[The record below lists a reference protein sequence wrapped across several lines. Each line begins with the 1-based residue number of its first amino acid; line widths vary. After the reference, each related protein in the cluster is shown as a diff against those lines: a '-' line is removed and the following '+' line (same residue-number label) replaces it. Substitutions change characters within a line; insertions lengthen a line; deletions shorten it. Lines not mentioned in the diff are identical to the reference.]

1 MPSRS
6 PLKRI
11 FAPLFIALLILAALF
26 AGVTW
31 LPLRSARNEWRTGHF
46 ADAIDDGQRWSRM
59 RMWPNQYHQL
69 LAIAYMSSRQQS
81 AAQPHLDALRGKTLM
96 FSVVPKDEVAR
107 RLFAL
112 GEYESFLRYDEA
124 VHEKSEA
131 ADTALY
137 RAAVYA
143 MDPRSLPRAMQ
154 VLATI
159 DRRSVDPRK
168 LASLQASIEQRKS
181 GQVPWVLDRDGKTIA
196 SLIWS
201 AAATPPLPKVAPS
214 SDFAP
219 LIAADAGPLTIGA
232 HLDRLGSLDDVE
244 TTLDSAVQHAA
255 KSALAKYRGAL
266 VAIDPRTNELLA
278 IVSNDP
284 RGPAK
289 NLALESQYEPGS
301 IIKVLTGMNALNSGV
316 NVNAMFPYVC
326 KGELMIDGR
335 HFGDWIPSGHGT
347 LPDLEEALAESC
359 NVFFADL
366 GLHMGTDR
374 VRKFMNSAGFDQQVD
389 LGLFKVPLGR
399 FNGEVF
405 NKFETAYM
413 SIGLEHESVTAL
425 HVAML
430 ASMMANRGVLTTPR
444 LLRARR
450 SILGEV
456 TQGPPPQAQS
466 RIASTEA
473 ARRMVGAMVAVVNR
487 PKGTGRRADL
497 EGVPLALKTGTA
509 GKRENGYQAVIIAFS
524 PVDSPKIAFGII
536 AEDAGPAEFAG
547 ARIAHDFMA
556 QIRDRLK

>member
-11 FAPLFIALLILAALF
+11 FVPLFVAFLILAALF
-26 AGVTW
+26 AVVTW
-31 LPLRSARNEWRTGHF
+31 MPLRGARTEWRTGHF
-46 ADAIDDGQRWSRM
+46 ADAIADGERWSQT

-69 LAIAYMSSRQQS
+69 LAVAYMSSRQES
-81 AAQPHLDALRGKTLM
+81 AAQQHLDALRSKTLQI
-96 FSVVPKDEVAR
+96 SLVPKDEVAR
-107 RLFAL
+107 ALFAQ
-112 GEYESFLRYDEA
+112 GQYDSFLRYDEA

-143 MDPRSLPRAMQ
+143 MAPQTLDRATQ
-154 VLATI
+154 VLASI
-159 DRRSVDPRK
+159 DKGAVDPQK
-168 LASLQASIEQRKS
+168 LAALQASLDERKS
-181 GQVPWVLDRDGKTIA
+181 GKAPWVLDRDGKVIA
-196 SLIWS
+196 SIES
-201 AAATPPLPKVAPS
+201 RAEARVRTEA
-214 SDFAP
+214 DFEP
-219 LIAADAGPLTIGA
+219 FIDPDAGQFTIGA
-232 HLDRLGSLDDVE
+232 QRQRLGTAEDVE
-244 TTLDSAVQHAA
+244 TTLDSVVQHAA
-255 KSALAKYRGAL
+255 RVALEKYRGSF
-266 VAIDPRTNELLA
+266 VAIDPRTNEVLA
-278 IVSNDP
+278 VVSNDP
-284 RGPAK
+284 KGTAK
-289 NLALESQYEPGS
+289 NFALESQYEPGS

-366 GLHMGTDR
+366 GLHMGTDH
-374 VRKFMNSAGFDQQVD
+374 VRKFMHTAGFDQQTD
-389 LGLFKVPLGR
+389 LGLFKVPLGK
-399 FNGEVF
+399 FNGDVF
-405 NKFETAYM
+405 NKFETAYL

-456 TQGPPPQAQS
+456 TLGPAAQAKS

-473 ARRMVGAMVAVVNR
+473 AQRMVQAMVAVVNR
-487 PKGTGRRADL
+487 PKGTGRRADI

-509 GKRENGYQAVIIAFS
+509 GKRATGYQAVIMAFC
-524 PVDSPKIAFGII
+524 PVDAPRIAFGIV

-547 ARIAHDFMA
+547 AKIAHDFMD

>member
-6 PLKRI
+6 PLRRI
-11 FAPLFIALLILAALF
+11 FAPLLVAFLILAALF

-31 LPLRSARNEWRTGHF
+31 MPLRSAREEWRTGHF
-46 ADAIDDGQRWSRM
+46 ADAIADGQRWSQM

-69 LAIAYMSSRQQS
+69 LAVAYLSSKQES
-81 AAQPHLDALRGKTLM
+81 AAKPHLDALRGKTLM
-96 FSVVPKDEVAR
+96 LSLVPKDEVTR
-107 RLFAL
+107 ELFAQ
-112 GEYESFLRYDEA
+112 GQYESFLRYDEA

-143 MDPRSLPRAMQ
+143 MDPQSLDRASQ
-154 VLATI
+154 VLASI
-159 DRRSVDPRK
+159 NKGAVDPQK
-168 LASLQASIEQRKS
+168 LAALQASVEQRKS
-181 GQVPWVLDRDGKTIA
+181 GKVPWVLDRDGKTIA
-196 SLIWS
+196 TIDTRVE
-201 AAATPPLPKVAPS
+201 ARVNPEA
-214 SDFAP
+214 DFAP
-219 LIAADAGPLTIGA
+219 LIDADAGALTMGA
-232 HLDRLGSLDDVE
+232 QRQRLGSLEDVE
-244 TTLDSAVQHAA
+244 TTLDSVVQHAA
-255 KSALAKYRGAL
+255 KVALQKYRGAL
-266 VAIDPRTNELLA
+266 VAIDPRTNEVLA
-278 IVSNDP
+278 IVSSDP
-284 RGPAK
+284 KGNAK

-326 KGELMIDGR
+326 KGELIIDGR

-359 NVFFADL
+359 NVYFADL

-374 VRKFMNSAGFDQQVD
+374 VRKFMNTAGFDQQTD

-456 TQGPPPQAQS
+456 TQGPATQAQA
-466 RIASTEA
+466 RIASKEA
-473 ARRMVGAMVAVVNR
+473 AQRMVQAMTAVVNR
-487 PKGTGRRADL
+487 PKGTGRRADI

-509 GKRENGYQAVIIAFS
+509 GKRENGYQAVIMAFC

-547 ARIAHDFMA
+547 AKIAHDFMD

>member
-1 MPSRS
+1 MPNRS

-11 FAPLFIALLILAALF
+11 FAPLIIAFVILAALF
-26 AGVTW
+26 AAVTW
-31 LPLRSARNEWRTGHF
+31 MPLRSARNEWRTGHF
-46 ADAIDDGQRWSRM
+46 ADAIDDGQRWSQT
-59 RMWPNQYHQL
+59 RMWPNQFHQL
-69 LAIAYMSSRQQS
+69 LAVAYMSRKQES
-81 AAQPHLDALRGKTLM
+81 AAQPHLDALRGKTLT
-96 FSVVPKDEVAR
+96 FSLLPKDEVAR
-107 RLFAL
+107 TLFAQ
-112 GEYESFLRYDEA
+112 GQYESFLRYDEA
-124 VHEKSEA
+124 VHEKNEA

-143 MDPRSLPRAMQ
+143 MDPHTVDRAAQ
-154 VLATI
+154 ILATI
-159 DRRSVDPRK
+159 NKGAVDPQK
-168 LASLQASIEQRKS
+168 FAALQTSIEQRKS
-181 GQVPWVLDRDGKTIA
+181 GAFPWVLDRDGKAIATIDTRA
-196 SLIWS
+196 E
-201 AAATPPLPKVAPS
+201 ARVHTEA
-214 SDFAP
+214 DFQP
-219 LIAADAGPLTIGA
+219 LIDADAGQLTIA
-232 HLDRLGSLDDVE
+232 AQLPRLGSLDDVE
-244 TTLDSAVQHAA
+244 TTLDSVVQHAA
-255 KSALAKYRGAL
+255 KVALQKYRGAF

-284 RGPAK
+284 KGNAK
-289 NLALESQYEPGS
+289 NFALENQYEPGS
-301 IIKVLTGMNALNSGV
+301 IVKVLTGMNALNSGV
-316 NVNAMFPYVC
+316 NVNAMFPYMC

-366 GLHMGTDR
+366 GLHMGTER
-374 VRKFMNSAGFDQQVD
+374 VRKFMNTAGFDQQTD

-444 LLRARR
+444 LLRGRR

-456 TQGPPPQAQS
+456 AQGPSAQAQS

-473 ARRMVGAMVAVVNR
+473 AQRMVQAMIAVVNR
-487 PKGTGRRADL
+487 PKGTGRRADI

-509 GKRENGYQAVIIAFS
+509 GKRENGYQAVIMAFC

-547 ARIAHDFMA
+547 AKIAHDFMD